1 MISRIFRISVVCLVM
16 TFGLSAFAQL
26 KIAVVDPQIAIFET
40 KDGSTQRDAW
50 EVADQPE
57 VDRLNG
63 LQTQIGELQNKLR
76 TDGDILSTEELQDLN
91 DEVEDKTQN
100 YQSGLQLFQTSW
112 TRRLNAFMRDF
123 RPRFNAVLQD
133 LIEIEGYDM
142 VFSYDPR
149 STNILYMNQKHDIT
163 RKMTELLNERADDEL
178 PDELTEADE
187 SDEPEGAGET
197 EESTEGGE

>member
-1 MISRIFRISVVCLVM
+1 MISRIVRISFVCLIL

-26 KIAVVDPQIAIFET
+26 KIAVVDPQVAIFET
-40 KDGSTQRDAW
+40 EDGKAERESW

-63 LQTQIGELQNKLR
+63 LQTRIQELQEKLR
-76 TDGDILSTEELQDLN
+76 TDGDILSSEELQDLN
-91 DEVEDKTQN
+91 DEVQEKTEN

-112 TRRLNAFMRDF
+112 TRRLNAFMRDV
-123 RPRFNAVLQD
+123 RPLFNAVLQD

-163 RKMTELLNERADDEL
+163 RKMTEKLNERADEEL
-178 PDELTEADE
+178 PTELTEDDEAEGE
-187 SDEPEGAGET
+187 SD
-197 EESTEGGE
+197 ESTEGGE

>member
-1 MISRIFRISVVCLVM
+1 MISRIVQVSFVCLIM
-16 TFGLSAFAQL
+16 TFGLSAVAQL
-26 KIAVVDPQIAIFET
+26 KIAIVDPQVAIFET
-40 KDGSTQRDAW
+40 EDGKAETDSW

-63 LQTQIGELQNKLR
+63 LQTQIQELQEKLR
-76 TDGDILSTEELQDLN
+76 TDGDILSSEELQDLN
-91 DEVEDKTQN
+91 DEIQEKTEN

-112 TRRLNAFMRDF
+112 TRRLNAFMRDV

-149 STNILYMNQKHDIT
+149 NTNILYRNQKHDIT
-163 RKMTELLNERADDEL
+163 RKMTEMLNERAEDEL
-178 PDELTEADE
+178 PTELTEDDEVEGE
-187 SDEPEGAGET
+187 SD
-197 EESTEGGE
+197 ESTEGGE

>member
-1 MISRIFRISVVCLVM
+1 MLSRIVRISFVCLVM

-26 KIAVVDPQIAIFET
+26 KIAVVDPQVAIFET
-40 KDGSTQRDAW
+40 EDGKAVRESW
-50 EVADQPE
+50 EVEDQPE

-63 LQTQIGELQNKLR
+63 LQEQIGALQDKMR
-76 TDGDILSTEELQDLN
+76 TDGDILSSEELTDLN
-91 DEVEDKTQN
+91 EEIQAKNEN
-100 YQSGLQLFQTSW
+100 YQTGLQLFQTSW
-112 TRRLNAFMRDF
+112 TRRLNSFMRDV

-163 RKMTELLNERADDEL
+163 RKMTEMLNERAEEEL
-178 PDELTEADE
+178 PAELTEDDETEGE
-187 SDEPEGAGET
+187 SD
-197 EESTEGGE
+197 ESTEGGE